1 MILCT
6 VVVLVHYLCKEVICR
21 TETEEEVKIREER
34 ELQKKM
40 MDEYKR
46 NNIFEKERVPFAGRN
61 YKGGELRKNTDK
73 SNVSS
78 NQ

>member
-1 MILCT
+1 
-6 VVVLVHYLCKEVICR
+6 
-21 TETEEEVKIREER
+21 
-34 ELQKKM
+34 M

-61 YKGGELRKNTDK
+61 YKGGELRRESDK

-78 NQ
+78 NG